1 MLFPLQGIMVAGG
14 YNSKYGGLSSVEFL
28 DLGRNLDRIAFERI
42 RWRNLQ
48 KLTKPRWSSVMLIND
63 R

>member
-1 MLFPLQGIMVAGG
+1 MVAGG

-28 DLGRNLDRIAFERI
+28 DLGRNLDRIPFERI

-48 KLTKPRWSSVMLIND
+48 KLTKPRWSSVILIND